1 MANGDITKKVS
12 NDKIEVVGGWNIL
25 TRKATII
32 LEEQSDGSITELSRS
47 FNRSSMMPFHSVYT
61 AAVEEVKDS
70 DGNVTTAAA
79 DASWAHTATD
89 ISDEA
94 ASVQAIS
101 NAAWTDAVKNAYKA
115 MREAQES

>member
-1 MANGDITKKVS
+1 MANGDITKEVS

-47 FNRSSMMPFHSVYT
+47 FNRNSMMPFHSVYT

-70 DGNVTTAAA
+70 DGNVTTASV
-79 DASWAHTATD
+79 DASWAHNATD
-89 ISDEA
+89 ISGLDA
-94 ASVQAIS
+94 DVQAIT
-101 NAAWTDAVKNAYKA
+101 NAAWTDDVKTAYKA
-115 MREAQES
+115 SREATES

>member
-47 FNRSSMMPFHSVYT
+47 FNRSSMMPFHS
-61 AAVEEVKDS
+61 AKAD
-70 DGNVTTAAA
+70 DG
-79 DASWAHTATD
+79 SWTHTATD
-89 ISDEA
+89 ISGLDA
-94 ASVQAIS
+94 DVQAIA
-101 NAAWTDAVKNAYKA
+101 NAAWTDDVKTAYKA
-115 MREAQES
+115 SREATES